1 MKYIIY
7 YEGEEIPAETQQPL
21 EDSGTSEGLPGGETV
36 GETETTEDAVS
47 ENIEGEEEQENSE
60 NTTYEVIDFSDQLQT
75 IAETAENMRD
85 LIHAAVIMLAIM
97 TLFLIIYEFFRG
109 VAR

>member
-7 YEGEEIPAETQQPL
+7 YEGEEIPTETQQPL
-21 EDSGTSEGLPGGETV
+21 EDSDTSEGLPDGETV
-36 GETETTEDAVS
+36 GETETSEGAGS
-47 ENIEGEEEQENSE
+47 ENIEGEQDKNNSE
-60 NTTYEVIDFSDQLQT
+60 NTTYEVIDYSDQLQA

-85 LIHAAVIMLAIM
+85 LIHAGVIMLAIM

>member
-7 YEGEEIPAETQQPL
+7 YEGEDIPTETPEPL
-21 EDSGTSEGLPGGETV
+21 EVADASEGLPAGETGGES
-36 GETETTEDAVS
+36 ETQEEPVS
-47 ENIEGEEEQENSE
+47 ENQEGEEEQNTSE
-60 NTTYEVIDFSDQLQT
+60 NTTYEVIDYSDQLQA

-85 LIHAAVIMLAIM
+85 LIHAGVIMLAIM

>member
-7 YEGEEIPAETQQPL
+7 YEGEDIPIETPEPL
-21 EDSGTSEGLPGGETV
+21 EDSGISEGLPSGETV
-36 GETETTEDAVS
+36 GETETQEDTVS
-47 ENIEGEEEQENSE
+47 ENREGEEEQNNSE
-60 NTTYEVIDFSDQLQT
+60 NTTYEVIDYSDQLQA

-85 LIHAAVIMLAIM
+85 LIHAGVIMLAIM